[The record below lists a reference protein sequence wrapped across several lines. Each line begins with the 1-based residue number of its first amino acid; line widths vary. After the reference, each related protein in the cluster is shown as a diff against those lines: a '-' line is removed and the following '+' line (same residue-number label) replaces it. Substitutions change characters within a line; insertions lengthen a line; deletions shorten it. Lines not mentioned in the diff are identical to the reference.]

1 MNGSLSKN
9 KIDTETFNNKTH
21 ILTPA
26 VTFNNEINYDGGNWT
41 VGLNNKY
48 RSNMYID
55 QANNYKVP
63 YYLTFNIR
71 GSYRYKKAEFGL
83 YVNNILNR
91 TNYYN
96 AAEGATGLLWFREG
110 GTNVFADVKYYF

>member
-1 MNGSLSKN
+1 MEPCN
-9 KIDTETFNNKTH
+9 
-21 ILTPA
+21 
-26 VTFNNEINYDGGNWT
+26 
-41 VGLNNKY
+41 
-48 RSNMYID
+48 
-55 QANNYKVP
+55 
-63 YYLTFNIR
+63 
-71 GSYRYKKAEFGL
+71 